1 MKKKNKYCLIFLLL
15 FFLAPFF
22 TSKSFSNENLNFLSL
37 KNTEVNLRQGPSFEY
52 PIKLIY
58 KKKYLPVIIL
68 DKSETW
74 RKIKDLENNSG
85 WIHIS
90 QLSKKK
96 SAINIKKNSIIFKKP
111 TIFSKPVAKVEA
123 GRLVL
128 IKKCKILLWD
138 QIGSGTVEAFACEI
152 PSIIFWKRIYS
163 QEAVWAHSQIKNLE
177 NVGII
182 HTDTTSLIKEI
193 KKFQINPLNWMNNE
207 KRKKAIVDF
216 NNNYANYNFD
226 KFSLLEPCKSNN

>member
-1 MKKKNKYCLIFLLL
+1 MKKKNKYFLIFLLL
-15 FFLAPFF
+15 FFLALFF

-68 DKSETW
+68 DKSGTW
-74 RKIKDLENNSG
+74 RKIIDFKNNSG

-96 SAINIKKNSIIFKKP
+96 SAINTKNNSVLYKKS
-111 TIFSKPVAKVEA
+111 TIYSKPIATLEI

-128 IKKCKILLWD
+128 IEKCKVKWCKITTGDFKGWVFKSSLW
-138 QIGSGTVEAFACEI
+138 G
-152 PSIIFWKRIYS
+152 KL
-163 QEAVWAHSQIKNLE
+163 K
-177 NVGII
+177 
-182 HTDTTSLIKEI
+182 
-193 KKFQINPLNWMNNE
+193 
-207 KRKKAIVDF
+207 
-216 NNNYANYNFD
+216 
-226 KFSLLEPCKSNN
+226 